1 MSFRQGAE
9 EQIDSTIKKVYGDIR
24 VTARGDHSLWEVEQ
38 YLHENYEQ
46 SLQKTTTQLS
56 LNNCELTGSGNYRET
71 IVTGV
76 GENYFQW
83 LGESIYWES
92 GGPPSSEKSKSESLV
107 NAVLENSYA
116 DKLNLEIDDTVTVK
130 YEPKSGKNRQLRV
143 RISGVFIGN
152 RFQQGGKLFLPLNEV
167 QNLAGTKNKIDLIKI
182 NLNQPTEKNLHR
194 ITSGI
199 SSNYEMSASLSVR
212 KWENTISY
220 STVFSSVWA
229 LMGLIMVLTSLAIIT
244 VLSLGVYDT
253 FYLDLRSR
261 TEEISSL
268 LTYGI
273 GHGKL
278 YLLNFLEVSI
288 LLVFGSGAGLLIAFI
303 IASAVENI
311 PLVKNFG
318 YLFLVLGGPYLKF
331 SLFSQ
336 DILIG
341 LGLTIMAAYISSFLS
356 LRSYL
361 QSEVAEIVD

>member
-1 MSFRQGAE
+1 M
-9 EQIDSTIKKVYGDIR
+9 
-24 VTARGDHSLWEVEQ
+24 
-38 YLHENYEQ
+38 
-46 SLQKTTTQLS
+46 
-56 LNNCELTGSGNYRET
+56 
-71 IVTGV
+71 
-76 GENYFQW
+76 GESYFQW
-83 LGESIYWES
+83 LGDSIYWES
-92 GGPPSSEKSKSESLV
+92 GGPPGTEKNKFEGSV
-107 NAVLENSYA
+107 NVVLENSYA
-116 DKLNLEIDDTVTVK
+116 EKLNLGIGDTATVK
-130 YEPKSGKNRQLRV
+130 YELKSGKNKQLRV
-143 RISGVFIGN
+143 RVSGVFIGN
-152 RFQQGGKLFLPLNEV
+152 RFQQGGRLFSPLNEV
-167 QNLAGTKNKIDLIKI
+167 QQLAGTKGKIDLIKI
-182 NLNQPTEKNLHR
+182 NLNHPTEENLHR

-199 SSNYEMSASLSVR
+199 SSNYEMLASISVR
-212 KWENTISY
+212 KWEDTISY

-244 VLSLGVYDT
+244 VLFLGVYDT

-303 IASAVENI
+303 IASTVGNI

-318 YLFLVLGGPYLKF
+318 YLFSVLGGPYIKF
-331 SLFSQ
+331 SLFSR
-336 DILIG
+336 DILLG
-341 LGLTIMAAYISSFLS
+341 FGLTIVAAYISSFLS